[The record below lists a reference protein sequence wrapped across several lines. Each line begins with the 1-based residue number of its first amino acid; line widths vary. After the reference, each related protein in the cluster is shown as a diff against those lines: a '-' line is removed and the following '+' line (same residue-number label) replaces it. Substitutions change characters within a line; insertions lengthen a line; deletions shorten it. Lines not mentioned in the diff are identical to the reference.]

1 MGKRRKNNKK
11 ICKVILEITI
21 IMCILI
27 GGYITH
33 NNIEN
38 PDKDIENVIQN
49 ENIIIDLGAI
59 NLLQ

>member
-38 PDKDIENVIQN
+38 PDKDI
-49 ENIIIDLGAI
+49 
-59 NLLQ
+59 